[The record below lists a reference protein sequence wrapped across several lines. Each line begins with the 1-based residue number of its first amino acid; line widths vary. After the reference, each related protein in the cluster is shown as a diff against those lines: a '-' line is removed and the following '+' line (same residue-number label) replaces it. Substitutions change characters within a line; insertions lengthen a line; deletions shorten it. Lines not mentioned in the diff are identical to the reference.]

1 MPVAEKKFTPT
12 RWDLRLFAEWIRIW
26 NVGFDGLFVSRY
38 TWFLWCLDVL
48 YIVVYQCYV
57 NFILLILF
65 IVFGFMGPEGPPV
78 PFTGGEGKERT
89 EENRDKT
96 GTSFTLSSP
105 LRRGLGGCSVRMD
118 FATVFMSYGTSPC
131 PPSQG
136 GDKTLCQQVYCS
148 LKRTSNNPLQE
159 QMDACVS
166 MDIAQSEA

>member
-1 MPVAEKKFTPT
+1 MNPNLK
-12 RWDLRLFAEWIRIW
+12 RWFRWSFRLP
-26 NVGFDGLFVSRY
+26 LH
-38 TWFLWCLDVL
+38 
-48 YIVVYQCYV
+48 
-57 NFILLILF
+57 LIF
-65 IVFGFMGPEGPPV
+65 MVFGCIVYCCISMLCKFYPV
-78 PFTGGEGKERT
+78 NTLYRSWVHGSRRSTRALYGGEGKERT